1 LVCKTLL
8 SILYHPKTLQP
19 LVAPKVQHCH
29 LYWHHHECKQ
39 LNLDDLLH
47 ASTSTN
53 ILKVL
58 GNSGDKVN
66 AAGFSDST
74 IDKTV
79 DGITYD
85 VYSHGDANTGAN
97 VELWVQQE
105 VVLF

>member
-1 LVCKTLL
+1 MPPPPSTRARLPAPVFSSAAMLLALMIIVSGNNTL
-8 SILYHPKTLQP
+8 
-19 LVAPKVQHCH
+19 
-29 LYWHHHECKQ
+29 Q